1 MFLAYF
7 VFVFFGFLLLLF
19 FFSFILFYFIN
30 SLFKGKRRRMYRI
43 LQKGVLIKYLKLVKK
58 MVWRG
63 VLQETFCRRGGFDV

>member
-7 VFVFFGFLLLLF
+7 VFVFFVFVVVI

-30 SLFKGKRRRMYRI
+30 SLLRGKEEEYRI

-58 MVWRG
+58 MVWKG

>member
-7 VFVFFGFLLLLF
+7 VFVFFVFVVVI

-30 SLFKGKRRRMYRI
+30 SLLRGKEEEYRI

-58 MVWRG
+58 MVWKGG
-63 VLQETFCRRGGFDV
+63 VTRNLLQEGRV